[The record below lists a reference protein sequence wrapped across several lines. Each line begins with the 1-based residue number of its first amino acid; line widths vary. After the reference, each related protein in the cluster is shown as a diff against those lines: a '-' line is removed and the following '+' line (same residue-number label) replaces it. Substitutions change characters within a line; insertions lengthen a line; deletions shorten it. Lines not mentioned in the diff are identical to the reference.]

1 MNATSRSEDLTRDL
15 YQDEYTHDFV
25 NRWDELI
32 NWKARWESEQGFFQ
46 EILRNYDAARV
57 LDAACGTGF
66 HTVMLARD
74 GFNVTGADGSAEMV
88 RKAQENAQ
96 RAGVKELPVVEAE
109 WTKMSQ
115 SFPDQ
120 KFDAIV
126 ILGNAF
132 THLFDEND
140 RKKALGEFYKLL
152 SDDGVVIIDHRN
164 YDKILDKDFES
175 KHQVYYLGENV
186 NAYPEEITEEFVR
199 MKYQYD
205 DGSSYHLTMCPIRQ
219 NYVTELLRDAGFQN
233 IRRYGDFNAE
243 YSFYDPDFIIQ
254 IGTK

>member
-1 MNATSRSEDLTRDL
+1 MNATPRSDELTRDL
-15 YQDEYTHDFV
+15 YQEEYTHDFV

-46 EILRNYDAARV
+46 EVLRNYDAAKV
-57 LDAACGTGF
+57 MDAACGTGF

-96 RAGVKELPVVEAE
+96 RAGVKGLPVVEAE
-109 WTKMSQ
+109 WTKMTE
-115 SFPDQ
+115 SFPSQ

-126 ILGNAF
+126 VLGNAF
-132 THLFDEND
+132 THLFDETD
-140 RKKALGEFYKLL
+140 RKKALSEFHSLL
-152 SDDGVVIIDHRN
+152 SEDGVVIIDHRN
-164 YDKILDKDFES
+164 YDKILDKEFES

-199 MKYQYD
+199 MKYEYN

-233 IRRYGDFNAE
+233 IRRYGDFDAE
-243 YSFYDPDFIIQ
+243 YSFYEPDFIIQ
-254 IGTK
+254 VGTK